1 MTEIKRFTYFTID
14 SESKPGQF
22 LTIAKKFQQ
31 ANVGLLGIWAFET
44 KPGTGQCQVVPQ
56 DPAPLRKLLQ
66 TSGWK
71 FTEGTCFR
79 VTGEDRTGA
88 LIETLEPLAKEG
100 INLQVV
106 DGIAAGG
113 KYAAFLLGDAKETD
127 RIGKALKA

>member
-1 MTEIKRFTYFTID
+1 MAETKRFTYFTLD

-31 ANVGLLGIWAFET
+31 ANIGLLAIWAFET
-44 KPGTGQCQVVPQ
+44 RPGTGQCCVVPQ
-56 DPAPLRKLLQ
+56 DPTPLRKLLQ

-79 VTGEDRTGA
+79 VTGEDKTGA
-88 LIETLEPLAKEG
+88 LIETLEPLAKDG

-106 DGIAAGG
+106 DGIAVSG
-113 KYAAFLLGDAKETD
+113 KYSAFLLGDVKDAD